1 MVGRGL
7 EQASFQMR
15 EAAELN
21 TQIHQVRGRHSTPDT
36 LKIAAVEASVAKI
49 IPSRREPFLP
59 SLTRT
64 DEGVEDGPRGY
75 TKGARNPG
83 QSVGVIS

>member
-21 TQIHQVRGRHSTPDT
+21 TQIHQVRGRHSAPDT
-36 LKIAAVEASVAKI
+36 LKIAPVGASVAKI
-49 IPSRREPFLP
+49 ILS
-59 SLTRT
+59 
-64 DEGVEDGPRGY
+64 
-75 TKGARNPG
+75 
-83 QSVGVIS
+83 

>member
-21 TQIHQVRGRHSTPDT
+21 TPIHQVRGRQSTPDM

-49 IPSRREPFLP
+49 ILS
-59 SLTRT
+59 
-64 DEGVEDGPRGY
+64 
-75 TKGARNPG
+75 
-83 QSVGVIS
+83 